1 MVIPPELD
9 AYSESH
15 TTPPPDHLVTL
26 AAETKE
32 AKQHSWGMMVGTV
45 EGRFLEFLAHMTRA
59 RRILEIGMFTGY
71 SALSMAQGMP
81 EDGRII
87 TCDVDPEAERIARRH
102 FDASPYKDRIEIRMG
117 PALETVST
125 LEGPF
130 DLVFIDA
137 DKTNYRNY
145 FEAVLPKLADDGV
158 IAVDNVLW
166 SGRVLDVAANDD
178 ADTRAIAE
186 FNTFVR
192 NDPRVECVMLTVRD
206 GVTLIRKADR
216 R

>member
-1 MVIPPELD
+1 MVIPQEID
-9 AYSESH
+9 DYAEAH
-15 TTPPPDHLVTL
+15 TTPPPSHLQTL

-45 EGRFLEFLAHMTRA
+45 EGRLLEFLVRLRGA
-59 RRILEIGMFTGY
+59 RSILEIGMFTGY

-81 EDGRII
+81 KDGRII
-87 TCDVDPEAERIARRH
+87 TCDIDPEAERIARRH
-102 FDASPYKDRIEIRMG
+102 FDASPYGDRIEIRLG
-117 PALETVST
+117 PALDTIRS

-145 FEAVLPKLADDGV
+145 FEAAMPKLADDGV
-158 IAVDNVLW
+158 IVVDNVLW
-166 SGRVLDVAANDD
+166 SGRVLDTKANDD

-186 FNTFVR
+186 FNTFVC